1 MTLSQ
6 SDVIICL
13 TNKDWYIMEILAAIL
28 AGTIYGLIIGIIPS
42 AGATTGLVLMFG
54 FISWFTAFD
63 PYLGVIFVMAVV
75 AASTTGDSFSGVLL
89 GIPGAN
95 SAAATMVDGFPLAL
109 QGKATYALTAA
120 ITTSTVNGL
129 LWGTLTFALLPWYG
143 SLIMIFGIPE
153 LWAFVMLALA
163 TVGFVSSKFWV
174 RSLCAIGIGCFIGLI
189 GMDPHT
195 ASDRYTFGWDYL
207 ADSVQIMPFV
217 AGLFAVPE
225 ILKGLF
231 GKAQVAKMQTT
242 QRGQTWEGV
251 KAVWDNKWDGLRG
264 GFIGAF
270 IGFLPGLGGAMSDW
284 MAYGATTAA
293 NPNEKIPFGQGNI
306 KGVIGPEGSNN
317 AQKATSMIPTVLFGI
332 PGASFAAI
340 VMALFMYLDFELGT
354 VDLMQDTQFFN
365 SMFIGFMGATLL
377 VCVICLVFTRWIAMI
392 TYVPYWIYGPVLLVF
407 VTWACVQ
414 PYYRWEDYAIFIL
427 CSVLGI
433 TAKYTKFSRPAML
446 IGFILAD
453 RIESLSLQ
461 MTSLYTIDTLL
472 QRPIFLGLCA
482 AVIGMFIYGVFI
494 NKTRL
499 DYS

>member
-1 MTLSQ
+1 
-6 SDVIICL
+6 
-13 TNKDWYIMEILAAIL
+13 MEIVAAIM
-28 AGTIYGLIIGIIPS
+28 AGTLYGLLIGIIPS
-42 AGATTGLVLMFG
+42 AGATTGLVAIFG

-109 QGKATYALTAA
+109 QGRATYALTAA

-129 LWGTLTFALLPWYG
+129 LWGTLTFALLPWYAN
-143 SLIMIFGIPE
+143 LIMIFGIPE

-163 TVGFVSSKFWV
+163 TVGFVSSKYWV
-174 RSLCAIGIGCFIGLI
+174 RSLVAIVIGCFIGLI

-195 ASDRYTFGWDYL
+195 AADRYTFGWDYL

-225 ILKGLF
+225 ILKGLT
-231 GKAQVAKMQTT
+231 GSKTVANVTKSQK
-242 QRGQTWEGV
+242 GQTWEGV
-251 KAVWDNKWDGLRG
+251 KAVWENKWDGLRG
-264 GFIGAF
+264 GFIGAV

-293 NPNEKIPFGQGNI
+293 NPNEKVPFGQGNI

-354 VDLMQDTQFFN
+354 PDLVYDDKFF
-365 SMFIGFMGATLL
+365 SSLFIGFMGATVA
-377 VCVICLVFTRWIAMI
+377 VCALCLVFTRWIALI

-407 VTWACVQ
+407 VTWSCVQ
-414 PYYRWEDYAIFIL
+414 YTGGWEDYVIFVL

-433 TAKYTKFSRPAML
+433 LAKHFKFSRPAML

-461 MTSLYTIDTLL
+461 MSSLYTIDKLL
-472 QRPIFLGLCA
+472 DRPIFLGLCV
-482 AVIGMFIYGVFI
+482 AVVVIFVYGVFF
-494 NKTRL
+494 NKNKL

>member
-1 MTLSQ
+1 
-6 SDVIICL
+6 
-13 TNKDWYIMEILAAIL
+13 MEIFLAIM
-28 AGTIYGLIIGIIPS
+28 AGTLYGLIVGIVPS
-42 AGATTGLVLMFG
+42 AGATTGLVAMFG
-54 FISWFTAFD
+54 FIGWFTAFD

-75 AASTTGDSFSGVLL
+75 ASSTTGDSFSGVLL

-109 QGKATYALTAA
+109 QGRATEALTAA
-120 ITTSTVNGL
+120 IVCSTFNGL
-129 LWGTLTFALLPWYG
+129 LWGTLTFALLPWY
-143 SLIMIFGIPE
+143 SNLIMIFGIPE

-163 TVGFVSSKFWV
+163 TVGFVSSKYWV
-174 RSLCAIGIGCFIGLI
+174 RSLIAIAIGCFIGLI
-189 GMDPHT
+189 GMNPET
-195 ASDRYTFGWDYL
+195 AADRYTFGWDYL

-225 ILKGLF
+225 IVKGLL
-231 GKAQVAKMQTT
+231 GSKTVATIQTT
-242 QRGQTWEGV
+242 QKGQTWKGI
-251 KAVWDNKWDGLRG
+251 KAVWEHKWDGLRG

-293 NPNEKIPFGQGNI
+293 NQNEKIPFGKGNI

-354 VDLMQDTQFFN
+354 PDLVYDTKFFD
-365 SMFIGFMGATLL
+365 SLFIGFMGATIA
-377 VCVICLVFTRWIAMI
+377 VCVICLVFIRWIALI
-392 TYVPYWIYGPVLLVF
+392 TYVPYWIFGPLLLAF

-414 PYYRWEDYAIFIL
+414 YTGGWEDYAIFIL
-427 CSVLGI
+427 CSILGLS
-433 TAKYTKFSRPAML
+433 AKYLKFSRPAML
-446 IGFILAD
+446 MGFILAD

-461 MTSLYTIDTLL
+461 MFILYDIPKLL
-472 QRPIFLGLCA
+472 DRPIFLSLCV
-482 AVIGMFIYGVFI
+482 AVIGMFIYGVFF
-494 NKTRL
+494 NKSRL
-499 DYS
+499 NYS

>member
-1 MTLSQ
+1 
-6 SDVIICL
+6 
-13 TNKDWYIMEILAAIL
+13 MEIFLAIM
-28 AGTIYGLIIGIIPS
+28 AGTLYGLIVGIVPS
-42 AGATTGLVLMFG
+42 AGATTGLVAMFG
-54 FISWFTAFD
+54 FIGWFTAFD

-75 AASTTGDSFSGVLL
+75 ASSTTGDSFSGVLL

-109 QGKATYALTAA
+109 QGRATEALTAA
-120 ITTSTVNGL
+120 IVCSTFNGL
-129 LWGTLTFALLPWYG
+129 LWGTLTFALLPWY
-143 SLIMIFGIPE
+143 SNLIMIFGIPE

-163 TVGFVSSKFWV
+163 TVGFVSSKYWV
-174 RSLCAIGIGCFIGLI
+174 RSLIAIAIGCFIGLI
-189 GMDPHT
+189 GMNPET
-195 ASDRYTFGWDYL
+195 AADRYTFGWDYL

-225 ILKGLF
+225 IVKGLL
-231 GKAQVAKMQTT
+231 GSKTVATIQTT
-242 QRGQTWEGV
+242 QKGQTWKGI
-251 KAVWDNKWDGLRG
+251 KAVWEHKWDGLRG

-293 NPNEKIPFGQGNI
+293 NQNEKIPFGKGNI

-354 VDLMQDTQFFN
+354 PDLVYDTKFFD
-365 SMFIGFMGATLL
+365 SLFIGFMGATIA
-377 VCVICLVFTRWIAMI
+377 VCVICLVFTRWLALI
-392 TYVPYWIYGPVLLVF
+392 TYVLYWIFGPLLLVF

-414 PYYRWEDYAIFIL
+414 YTGGWEDYAIFIL
-427 CSVLGI
+427 CSILGLS
-433 TAKYTKFSRPAML
+433 AKYLKFSRPAML
-446 IGFILAD
+446 MGFILAD

-461 MTSLYTIDTLL
+461 MFILYDIPKLL
-472 QRPIFLGLCA
+472 DRPIFLSLCV
-482 AVIGMFIYGVFI
+482 AVIGMFIYGVFF
-494 NKTRL
+494 NKSRL
-499 DYS
+499 NYS

>member
-1 MTLSQ
+1 M
-6 SDVIICL
+6 
-13 TNKDWYIMEILAAIL
+13 
-28 AGTIYGLIIGIIPS
+28 AGTLYGLIVGIVPS
-42 AGATTGLVLMFG
+42 AGATTGLVAMFG
-54 FISWFTAFD
+54 FIGWFTAFD
-63 PYLGVIFVMAVV
+63 PYLGVIFVMSVV

-109 QGKATYALTAA
+109 QGRATEALTAA
-120 ITTSTVNGL
+120 IVCSTFNGL
-129 LWGTLTFALLPWYG
+129 LWGTLTFALLPWY
-143 SLIMIFGIPE
+143 SNLIMIFGIPE

-174 RSLCAIGIGCFIGLI
+174 RSMIAIAIGCFIGLI
-189 GMDPHT
+189 GMDPET
-195 ASDRYTFGWDYL
+195 ASDRYTFGWSYL

-225 ILKGLF
+225 IVKGLF
-231 GKAQVAKMQTT
+231 GNKTVATIQTT
-242 QRGQTWEGV
+242 QKGQTWKGI
-251 KAVWDNKWDGLRG
+251 KAVWEHKWDGLRG

-354 VDLMQDTQFFN
+354 PDLVYDTKFFD
-365 SMFIGFMGATLL
+365 SLFIGFMGATIA
-377 VCVICLVFTRWIAMI
+377 VCVICLVFTRWIALI
-392 TYVPYWIYGPVLLVF
+392 TYVPYWIYGPLLLIF

-414 PYYRWEDYAIFIL
+414 YTGGWEDYAIFAL
-427 CSVLGI
+427 CSILGL
-433 TAKYTKFSRPAML
+433 TAKYLNFSRPAML
-446 IGFILAD
+446 MGFILAD

-461 MTSLYTIDTLL
+461 MFILYDIPKLL
-472 QRPIFLGLCA
+472 DRPIFLGLCV
-482 AVIGMFIYGVFI
+482 AVVAMFIYGVFF